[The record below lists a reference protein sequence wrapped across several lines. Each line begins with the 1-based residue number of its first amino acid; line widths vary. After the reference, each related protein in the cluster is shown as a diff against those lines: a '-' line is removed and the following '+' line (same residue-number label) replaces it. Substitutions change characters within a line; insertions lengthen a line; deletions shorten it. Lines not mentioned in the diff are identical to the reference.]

1 MAPRFPTSSN
11 LFAASH
17 SYKHTSIHESELYPT
32 GLIKFPLFT
41 HFPQYL
47 HALYVSNDTD
57 RHYEWAV
64 AMADS
69 NSRAQASSLLL
80 AELTPS
86 IIDCIRD
93 FIRSDTAGAEP

>member
-1 MAPRFPTSSN
+1 M
-11 LFAASH
+11 
-17 SYKHTSIHESELYPT
+17 
-32 GLIKFPLFT
+32 
-41 HFPQYL
+41 YL
-47 HALYVSNDTD
+47 HALHVSNDTD

-69 NSRAQASSLLL
+69 NSGARAFPLLL

-93 FIRSDTAGAEP
+93 FIRSDTAGAGTIDGRDALDPHCSLGFVLFITQDLMQTGSVFFHYGVLIYNS